1 MLKITIHRAKQKS
14 VLHGVVFSKECEA
27 NAIN

>member
-1 MLKITIHRAKQKS
+1 MLKIAIHRAKQKS
-14 VLHGVVFSKECEA
+14 VLHGFVFSKEGEV

>member
-1 MLKITIHRAKQKS
+1 MLITIHRAKQKS
-14 VLHGVVFSKECEA
+14 VLHGVVFSKECEV

>member
-14 VLHGVVFSKECEA
+14 DLHGGVFSKECGA

>member
-14 VLHGVVFSKECEA
+14 VLHGVVFSKEYEV

>member
-1 MLKITIHRAKQKS
+1 MLKITIHRAKLIF
-14 VLHGVVFSKECEA
+14 VLHGVVFSKECGA